1 MRLAVG
7 VTVAAM
13 IAAAAAYAISPRH
26 TPPLKDTRVPLA
38 RMQLDTLAR
47 SAAGIVAGGE
57 LGHILYSAD
66 QGAHWQS
73 AQLPEDRHALINQI
87 VFATDNVGIAV
98 GHEGWI
104 LRTEDG
110 GKRWREVAFDAKGN
124 GPLMS
129 AARVAPGHWIAV
141 GAFGLMMRSDDDGL
155 HWQPFTV
162 EGVGDHHLNRIV
174 GAPDG
179 RHWIIVGE
187 RGLVM
192 LSDDA
197 GATWRIVPP
206 FYNGSLY
213 GAVADPAGAG
223 SWLAYGM
230 RGNVFR
236 SLDGGQS
243 WTRAEAPGPVSLF
256 GDARAADGEL
266 LLAGQ
271 GGIVFGSRDGGAH
284 FSMLRHGTR
293 LTFTD
298 LLRSPNGWL
307 IASDGGL
314 RAYSPDLQRELA
326 APDEQLAQHAQHAQR
341 DTADQPTSGARQ

>member
-7 VTVAAM
+7 ITVAAM

-26 TPPLKDTRVPLA
+26 TPPLQDTRIPLE
-38 RMQLDTLAR
+38 RMQIDTLAR

-57 LGHILYSAD
+57 LGHILVSHD
-66 QGAHWQS
+66 EGRHWAS
-73 AQLPEDRHALINQI
+73 AQLSTDRYALVNQI
-87 VFATDNVGIAV
+87 VFATDRLGIAV

-110 GKRWREVAFDAKGN
+110 GNSWREVAFDASGN
-124 GPLMS
+124 DGPLMS
-129 AARVAPGHWIAV
+129 AARVAPGRWIAV
-141 GAFGLMMRSDDDGL
+141 GAFGLMMRSDDDGRT
-155 HWQPFTV
+155 WQRFSV
-162 EGVGDHHLNRIV
+162 DGVGDHHLNRIV

-179 RHWIIVGE
+179 QHWLIVGE

-197 GATWRIVPP
+197 GASWHIQPP
-206 FYNGSLY
+206 FYNGSFY
-213 GAVADPAGAG
+213 GAVAQPGGVDGADG
-223 SWLAYGM
+223 ATSWLVYGM

-236 SLDGGQS
+236 SMDGGQS
-243 WTRAEAPGPVSLF
+243 WTRAAVPVPASMF
-256 GDARAADGEL
+256 GDARTRSGEL

-271 GGIVFGSRDGGAH
+271 GGIVLGSTDGGQH
-284 FSMLRHGTR
+284 FSVLRHGTR

-298 LLRSPNGWL
+298 LLSDPGGWL

-314 RAYSPDLQRELA
+314 RLYTPDLQRERATPLA
-326 APDEQLAQHAQHAQR
+326 DPLY
-341 DTADQPTSGARQ
+341 GARTQ

>member
-26 TPPLKDTRVPLA
+26 TPPLQDTRVPLE
-38 RMQLDTLAR
+38 RMQLDTLAQ
-47 SAAGIVAGGE
+47 SAAGIVTGGE
-57 LGHILYSAD
+57 QGHILFSPD
-66 QGAHWQS
+66 HGEHWQS
-73 AQLPEDRHALINQI
+73 ARLSTDRYALINQI
-87 VFATDNVGIAV
+87 VFATDRLGIAV

-110 GKRWREVAFDAKGN
+110 GKTWREVAFDEKGN

-129 AARVAPGHWIAV
+129 AARVGPGRWIAV
-141 GAFGLMMRSDDDGL
+141 GAFGLMMRSEDEGKS
-155 HWQPFTV
+155 WQRFAV
-162 EGVGDHHLNRIV
+162 GGVGDHHLNRIV

-197 GATWRIVPP
+197 GASWRILPP
-206 FYNGSLY
+206 FYKGSLY
-213 GAVADPAGAG
+213 GAVTEPAGAN
-223 SWLAYGM
+223 SWLVYGM

-243 WTRAEAPGPVSLF
+243 WTRAEVPVPASLF
-256 GDARAADGEL
+256 GDAWAADSKL

-271 GGIVFGSRDGGAH
+271 GGIVLGSVDGGAH

-298 LLRSPNGWL
+298 LIRSPNGWL
-307 IASDGGL
+307 AASDGGL
-314 RAYSPDLQRELA
+314 RAYTPDLQHELA
-326 APDEQLAQHAQHAQR
+326 ALPVQSVQSAQ
-341 DTADQPTSGARQ
+341 PISGASQ

>member
-1 MRLAVG
+1 
-7 VTVAAM
+7 
-13 IAAAAAYAISPRH
+13 
-26 TPPLKDTRVPLA
+26 
-38 RMQLDTLAR
+38 MQLGTLAQ
-47 SAAGIVAGGE
+47 SSAGIVAGGE

-66 QGAHWQS
+66 HGAHWQS
-73 AQLPEDRHALINQI
+73 AQVQGERHALINQI
-87 VFATDNVGIAV
+87 AFATDRVGVAV

-110 GKRWREVAFDAKGN
+110 GKSWREVAFDAKGN

-129 AARVAPGHWIAV
+129 AAHVAPGRWIAV
-141 GAFGLMMRSDDDGL
+141 GAFGLMMRSDDDGK
-155 HWQPFTV
+155 HWQSFTV

-197 GATWRIVPP
+197 GANWRIVPP

-243 WTRAEAPGPVSLF
+243 WTRADVSAPASMF
-256 GDARAADGEL
+256 GDARAANGEL

-271 GGIVFGSRDGGAH
+271 GGIVLGSTDGGAH

-298 LLRSPNGWL
+298 LLRMPNGWL
-307 IASDGGL
+307 AASDGGL
-314 RAYSPDLQRELA
+314 RAYSPDLQQEL
-326 APDEQLAQHAQHAQR
+326 PPQHYL
-341 DTADQPTSGARQ
+341 ADQQTSGARQ

>member
-26 TPPLKDTRVPLA
+26 TPPLKDTRVPLE
-38 RMQLDTLAR
+38 RMQLDTLAQ

-57 LGHILYSAD
+57 LGHILVSSD
-66 QGAHWQS
+66 HGAHWQS
-73 AQLPEDRHALINQI
+73 ARLSIDRYALINQI
-87 VFATDNVGIAV
+87 VFATDQLGIAV

-110 GKRWREVAFDAKGN
+110 GKSWREVAFDDKGN

-129 AARVAPGHWIAV
+129 TARVAPGRWIAV
-141 GAFGLMMRSDDDGL
+141 GAFGLMMRSGDDGK

-197 GATWRIVPP
+197 GANWRIVPP

-223 SWLAYGM
+223 SWLVYGM

-236 SLDGGQS
+236 SADGGQN
-243 WTRAEAPGPVSLF
+243 WTRAEVPGPVSLF
-256 GDARAADGEL
+256 ADARAANGEL

-271 GGIVFGSRDGGAH
+271 GGIVLGSTDGGAH
-284 FSMLRHGTR
+284 FAMLRHGTR

-307 IASDGGL
+307 AASDGGL
-314 RAYSPDLQRELA
+314 RAYTADLRQELA
-326 APDEQLAQHAQHAQR
+326 AQNE
-341 DTADQPTSGARQ
+341 PTEKTGALQ

>member
-13 IAAAAAYAISPRH
+13 IAAAAAYAISPRP
-26 TPPLKDTRVPLA
+26 TPPLHDTRIPLE

-47 SAAGIVAGGE
+47 SSAGIVAGGE
-57 LGHILYSAD
+57 LGHILISGD
-66 QGAHWQS
+66 EGQHWEQARLS
-73 AQLPEDRHALINQI
+73 TDRHALINQI
-87 VFATDNVGIAV
+87 VFATDRLGVAV

-110 GKRWREVAFDAKGN
+110 GRSWHEAAFDASGSN

-141 GAFGLMMRSDDDGL
+141 GAFGLMMRSDDDGKT
-155 HWQPFTV
+155 WQRFSV
-162 EGVGDHHLNRIV
+162 DGVSDHHLNRIV

-197 GATWRIVPP
+197 GANWRIQPP
-206 FYNGSLY
+206 FYNGSFY
-213 GAVADPAGAG
+213 GAVAQPDGKAG
-223 SWLAYGM
+223 WLVYGM
-230 RGNVFR
+230 RGNAFR
-236 SLDGGQS
+236 SVDGGQS
-243 WTRAEAPGPVSLF
+243 WSRCAVPVPASMF
-256 GDARAADGEL
+256 GDARTSAGEL

-271 GGIVFGSRDGGAH
+271 GGIVLGSTDGGQH
-284 FSMLRHGTR
+284 FSVLRHGTR
-293 LTFTD
+293 LTFSD
-298 LLRSPNGWL
+298 LLKNPDGWL
-307 IASDGGL
+307 VASDGGL
-314 RAYSPDLQRELA
+314 RLFTSDLQHDRA
-326 APDEQLAQHAQHAQR
+326 APLA
-341 DTADQPTSGARQ
+341 DPTYGARQP